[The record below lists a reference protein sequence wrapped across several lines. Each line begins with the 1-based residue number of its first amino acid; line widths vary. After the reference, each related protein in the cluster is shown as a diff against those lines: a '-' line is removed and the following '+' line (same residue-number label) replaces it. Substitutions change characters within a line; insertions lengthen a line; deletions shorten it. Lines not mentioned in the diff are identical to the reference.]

1 MQNIDEH
8 MTKFKGRS
16 SMRQYLKMKPI
27 KHGFKWWFRCASSND
42 YLYEFRLYLG
52 KKQNVEVNLGEG
64 VVIQLSGKLKGTFC
78 TLFFDNFFNSPLLIN
93 KLFEENIYAI
103 GTVRSN
109 QKYIPKLKDD
119 KKMVRGD
126 SDFQFS
132 ENAICCKRFDNKP
145 DLLLATNNEGMD
157 GTSNVLRQTKGFTTK
172 TPVWCPNIIKMY
184 NA

>member
-1 MQNIDEH
+1 MQSYWRGLPTIKRERIAKQDQTDKGYKIRPIINQLNKSFQESYSNEPKKTIQEH

-93 KLFEENIYAI
+93 KLFEENI
-103 GTVRSN
+103 
-109 QKYIPKLKDD
+109 
-119 KKMVRGD
+119 M
-126 SDFQFS
+126 
-132 ENAICCKRFDNKP
+132 
-145 DLLLATNNEGMD
+145 
-157 GTSNVLRQTKGFTTK
+157 
-172 TPVWCPNIIKMY
+172 
-184 NA
+184 

>member
-93 KLFEENIYAI
+93 KLFEENIYAV

-109 QKYIPKLKDD
+109 
-119 KKMVRGD
+119 
-126 SDFQFS
+126 
-132 ENAICCKRFDNKP
+132 
-145 DLLLATNNEGMD
+145 
-157 GTSNVLRQTKGFTTK
+157 
-172 TPVWCPNIIKMY
+172 
-184 NA
+184 

>member
-1 MQNIDEH
+1 MVFKTFLQGVDTRKSCRIFTFLIILNKIKPTKVIQTYKLRPIIDHLNKSFQESYSNEPKQSIDEH

-93 KLFEENIYAI
+93 KLFEENIYAV

-109 QKYIPKLKDD
+109 
-119 KKMVRGD
+119 
-126 SDFQFS
+126 
-132 ENAICCKRFDNKP
+132 
-145 DLLLATNNEGMD
+145 
-157 GTSNVLRQTKGFTTK
+157 
-172 TPVWCPNIIKMY
+172 
-184 NA
+184 